1 MINSLLSVVLPNIAR
16 TYRMINQYVTI
27 IKHNFDALEGRRDI
41 KTEVKQVKN
50 KNSKAVTWALLLVII
65 PGIDNEPACL

>member
-1 MINSLLSVVLPNIAR
+1 MINSLLSVVLPNITR

-27 IKHNFDALEGRRDI
+27 IKHNFDAMEGRDI

-50 KNSKAVTWALLLVII
+50 KNSKAVT
-65 PGIDNEPACL
+65 

>member
-27 IKHNFDALEGRRDI
+27 IKHNFDAMHGRSGY
-41 KTEVKQVKN
+41 KN
-50 KNSKAVTWALLLVII
+50 RSKASEKQEFQSRHLSLASS
-65 PGIDNEPACL
+65 DHSRN

>member
-27 IKHNFDALEGRRDI
+27 IKHNFGIMEGRDI

-50 KNSKAVTWALLLVII
+50 KNSKAVT
-65 PGIDNEPACL
+65 